1 MKDLTKSMILGL
13 GLSAL
18 AAATPAVARE
28 KPSFG
33 EGARY
38 VAMGSSFASGSGVA
52 PYDPAAPVRCQRSTQ
67 NYAHQLARKRNLA
80 LVDVTCGGATTA
92 HILGS
97 WNELPPQ
104 IEALTAD
111 TALVT
116 ITIGGND
123 IGFTNLIIA
132 CTTFGCSSQ
141 IATSQNQINT
151 QLPAKLDAAYNA
163 IRAKSATAQV
173 VVLGY
178 GRPFATPP
186 RTCLAATGVSSSEET
201 SLTTLVDSLNNTI
214 KTRALAH
221 GFSYA
226 DVNPYW
232 AGHDVCA
239 SNPFTN
245 GLTLLHTADS
255 YHPTRNGYANGDVP
269 AIRAIIG

>member
-1 MKDLTKSMILGL
+1 MKRFTRGIAPILGVL
-13 GLSAL
+13 LLLLSLSA
-18 AAATPAVARE
+18 ASAVAAD
-28 KPSFG
+28 K
-33 EGARY
+33 Y
-38 VAMGSSFASGSGVA
+38 VALGDSYSAGNGANSTNLNSSCNRNTYAY
-52 PYDPAAPVRCQRSTQ
+52 PYLLSQQ
-67 NYAHQLARKRNLA
+67 KGY
-80 LVDVTCGGATTA
+80 
-92 HILGS
+92 
-97 WNELPPQ
+97 
-104 IEALTAD
+104 ALTFVACSGAVTGDVINSQVNSITSD
-111 TALVT
+111 TKLVT

-132 CTTFGCSSQ
+132 CTTLGCSSQ
-141 IATSQNQINT
+141 IASSQNQINT
-151 QLPAKLDAAYNA
+151 QLPAKLDATYNA

-178 GRPFATPP
+178 GRPFASPP

-201 SLTTLVDSLNNTI
+201 SLTTLVDSLNTTI

-245 GLTLLHTADS
+245 GLTIFHTADS
-255 YHPTRNGYANGDVP
+255 YHPTRNGYASGDVP
-269 AIRAIIG
+269 AIRAIVG